1 MTDRPMAFDDQNLEA
16 ALRSLSSAIDWPTAA
31 PMADGALAG
40 PDIATRVRVRLA
52 SGDHRRARRWWW
64 VAGRPVRRG
73 LVLAIIALLAFA
85 IVAAAVGLG
94 LPGLRFS
101 FGEPPASLLP
111 SPTLGASVGAISSPG
126 PTPSPTLP
134 PVAGM
139 KLGLGR
145 QVALD
150 EVESLTGTAAHLPG
164 DARLGPPDSVWVDQS
179 RANQVAYV
187 WASSDELPESLEPG
201 VGLIL
206 MRFDGT
212 TDDEYYEKAIHSGT
226 TLTRVKVDGHDGY
239 WISGD
244 PHFFFYQ
251 NGEQGFVDDGR
262 RWVGDALVWSDGTT
276 TYRIESALGRE
287 ATKAIAESIK

>member
-1 MTDRPMAFDDQNLEA
+1 MTDRSMALDDQGLES
-16 ALRSLSSAIDWPTAA
+16 ALRALSADIDWPSAA
-31 PMADGALAG
+31 PMADGVAVG
-40 PDIATRVRVRLA
+40 PDLATRVRVRLS
-52 SGDHRRARRWWW
+52 SGDRRPRRSWW
-64 VAGRPVRRG
+64 VFGRPVRRS
-73 LVLAIIALLAFA
+73 LVLAIVALLALA
-85 IVAAAVGLG
+85 IAAAAVGLG
-94 LPGLRFS
+94 LPGLRFT

-111 SPTLGASVGAISSPG
+111 SPTPGASAGAIGSSSPTST
-126 PTPSPTLP
+126 PTPP
-134 PVAGM
+134 PIPGM
-139 KLGLGR
+139 NLGLGR

-150 EVESLTGTAAHLPG
+150 EVESMTGVPVRLPA
-164 DARLGPPDSVWVDQS
+164 DDRLGPPDSVWIDPA

-212 TDDEYYEKAIHSGT
+212 ADDEFYEKAIHSGT
-226 TLTRVKVDGHDGY
+226 TLTRVKVAGQDGY

-244 PHFFFYQ
+244 PHFFFYR
-251 NGEQGFVDDGR
+251 NGELGYVDDGR
-262 RWVGDALVWSDGTT
+262 RWVGDALVWSDGMT